1 MAKITYL
8 DKVALNENT
17 DIPDNNKVKANDMNE
32 IKQVVNANYDDVGNI
47 ADLNTED
54 ISNIVNAI
62 NEVNDKLNYSTEE
75 QVIGKWTNGKPL
87 YRKVYTSYNV
97 SEESTVDVYT
107 IDIDITKDIHN
118 SYGKIFAGDYKVNIG
133 TGDAG
138 FGVISNVQQNSS
150 GQIYISRTHGS
161 FGQINGLEITL
172 EYTKTTD

>member
-8 DKVALNENT
+8 DKVALNENK

-32 IKQVVNANYDDVGNI
+32 IKNVVNTNDANVGDL
-47 ADLNTED
+47 ADLNTKD

-62 NEVNDKLNYSTEE
+62 NEVNDKFNYSTEE
-75 QVIGKWTNGKPL
+75 QRIGTWIDGKPL

-97 SEESTVDVYT
+97 SEESTSDIYT

-118 SYGKIFAGDYKVNIG
+118 GYGKIFAGSYKVNIG

-138 FGVISNVQQNSS
+138 FGVISNVQQNPS

>member
-32 IKQVVNANYDDVGNI
+32 IKNVVNTNDANVGNI

-75 QVIGKWTNGKPL
+75 QRVGTWIGKPL
-87 YRKVYTSYNV
+87 YRKVVYLNTLPNNAI
-97 SEESTVDVYT
+97 DVRYAT
-107 IDIDITKDIHN
+107 GITTNIDVIKM
-118 SYGKIFAGDYKVNIG
+118 YGKAYNTRNNRTFPLPFVGSNFISWIYDNSTNEILITTTLDRSSLIG
-133 TGDAG
+133 YA
-138 FGVISNVQQNSS
+138 I
-150 GQIYISRTHGS
+150 I
-161 FGQINGLEITL
+161 

>member
-32 IKQVVNANYDDVGNI
+32 IKNVVNTNDANVGDL

-75 QVIGKWTNGKPL
+75 KRIGTWLDGKPI
-87 YRKVYTSYNV
+87 YRKTMAITFPNNTTTSTAHGINNIDTITDLKAKWYDTSDKKFFNSNLRYDSSSVYIKINADKSNIII
-97 SEESTVDVYT
+97 E
-107 IDIDITKDIHN
+107 
-118 SYGKIFAGDYKVNIG
+118 GKG
-133 TGDAG
+133 TDWSARTNDG
-138 FGVISNVQQNSS
+138 
-150 GQIYISRTHGS
+150 YIS
-161 FGQINGLEITL
+161 IY
-172 EYTKTTD
+172 YTKTTD

>member
-32 IKQVVNANYDDVGNI
+32 IKQVVNTNDANVGNI

-75 QVIGKWTNGKPL
+75 QRIGTWIGKPL
-87 YRKVYTSYNV
+87 YRKVVYLNTLPNNATDVRYATGITTNIDVIKMYGKAYNTSNNRTFPLPFVGANFIGWVYDN
-97 SEESTVDVYT
+97 STNEILITTT
-107 IDIDITKDIHN
+107 IDR
-118 SYGKIFAGDYKVNIG
+118 SSLIG
-133 TGDAG
+133 YAT
-138 FGVISNVQQNSS
+138 I
-150 GQIYISRTHGS
+150 
-161 FGQINGLEITL
+161 